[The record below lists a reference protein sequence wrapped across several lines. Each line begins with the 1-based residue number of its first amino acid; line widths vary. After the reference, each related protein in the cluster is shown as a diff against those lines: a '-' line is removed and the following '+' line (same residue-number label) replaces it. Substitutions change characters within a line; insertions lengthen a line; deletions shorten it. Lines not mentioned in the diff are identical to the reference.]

1 MAKELRYNAEARLRL
16 ERGVNALADAV
27 KVTLGPKGRNA
38 VLEKLTGP
46 PTITN
51 DGVTIARE
59 IQLRDPF
66 ANMGAQLVKEVAM
79 KTNGVVGDGTT
90 TATVLAQAMVREG
103 LRAVDQGANPMR
115 VRRGIERA
123 VAAVIDALTDQA
135 VQIGGRA
142 DLERIASL
150 AASDDEV
157 IGAVIASAVEHV
169 GRTGVITTEESD
181 ALGLSVDVVD
191 GIEFDHGYI
200 SGYMVTDHERMEA
213 VLDNPVV
220 LLTNKKITSVQEIM
234 PAVESAKR
242 ADRPLL
248 VLAEEVDGPAL
259 QLLVGGNMH
268 KTMQSVVVR
277 APGFGHRRVAEL
289 EDLAIALGGQ
299 VIAKD
304 TGLELS
310 EVSLELLGTCDR
322 VTVTENETTIVG
334 AHGDQSMVD
343 ARVGQLEAQF
353 GRARIDADRDVL
365 ELRIARLTGRVAVIR
380 VGGVTSVELKERMLR
395 VEDAL
400 AATRAAVEAGIV
412 SGGGTAL
419 AQAHRALEALTTDG
433 DPVGA
438 EAVADEAVGID
449 VVRRSLAEPLRWIAM
464 NAGFDGDEVVRV
476 VTGLPIGHGFNAL
489 TGGYGDMFDEGVIDP
504 CKVTRA
510 ALESAASI
518 AALLIT
524 TETAVVEEVLT
535 HPGAIDAPGFGD
547 LAEGM
552 VRPSNIY

>member
-1 MAKELRYNAEARLRL
+1 MAKELRFNSDARARL
-16 ERGVNALADAV
+16 EQGVNALADAV

-38 VLEKLTGP
+38 ILEKLTGP

-103 LRAVDQGANPMR
+103 LRAVDAGANPMR
-115 VRRGIERA
+115 VRRGIERT
-123 VAAVIDALTDQA
+123 VPVVVESLRSHSIE
-135 VQIGGRA
+135 VSGSS
-142 DLERIASL
+142 DLRRIAAL
-150 AASDDEV
+150 AASDDES
-157 IGAVIASAVEHV
+157 IGDVIAAAVEHV
-169 GRTGVITTEESD
+169 GKSGVVTTEESD
-181 ALGLSVDVVD
+181 TLGMAVDVVD

-200 SGYMVTDHERMEA
+200 SGYMITDHERMEA
-213 VLDNPVV
+213 ILDNPLI
-220 LLTNKKITSVQEIM
+220 LLTNKKISQVQEIM
-234 PAVESAKR
+234 PTLEVAKR
-242 ADRPLL
+242 ADRPL
-248 VLAEEVDGPAL
+248 VVIAEDVDGPAL

-289 EDLAIALGGQ
+289 EDLAVALGGH

-304 TGLELS
+304 TGVELA
-310 EVSLELLGTCDR
+310 EVTREHLGSCDR
-322 VTVTENETTIVG
+322 LTATENDTTIVG
-334 AHGDQSMVD
+334 PHGQQNLVD
-343 ARVGQLEAQF
+343 ARVAQLEAQRE
-353 GRARIDADRDVL
+353 RAKLDADQDML
-365 ELRIARLTGRVAVIR
+365 DMRIARLTGRVAVIR
-380 VGGVTSVELKERMLR
+380 VGGATSVELKERMLR

-400 AATRAAVEAGIV
+400 AATRAALEAGIV

-419 AQAHRALEALTTDG
+419 AQAHRALDTLEL
-433 DPVGA
+433 VG
-438 EAVADEAVGID
+438 DEAIGRD
-449 VVRRSLAEPLRWIAM
+449 VIRRALAEPLRWIAI
-464 NAGFDGDEVVRV
+464 NAGFEGDDVVDIV
-476 VTGLPIGHGFNAL
+476 ADLPLGHGFNAL
-489 TGGYGDMFDEGVIDP
+489 TGEYGDMFDEGIIDP
-504 CKVTRA
+504 FKVTRA

-524 TETAVVEEVLT
+524 TETAVVEEIIGQ
-535 HPGAIDAPGFGD
+535 PGAIMAPGFGD

-552 VRPSNIY
+552 IRPSNIY

>member
-1 MAKELRYNAEARLRL
+1 MAKELRFNSDARARL
-16 ERGVNALADAV
+16 EQGVNALADAV

-38 VLEKLTGP
+38 ILEKLTGP

-103 LRAVDQGANPMR
+103 LRAVDAGANPMR
-115 VRRGIERA
+115 VRRGIERTVPVVVESLRSHSVEVGA
-123 VAAVIDALTDQA
+123 SS
-135 VQIGGRA
+135 
-142 DLERIASL
+142 DLRRIAAL
-150 AASDDEV
+150 AASDDEL
-157 IGAVIASAVEHV
+157 IGDVIAAAVEHV
-169 GRTGVITTEESD
+169 GKSGVVTTEESD
-181 ALGLSVDVVD
+181 TLGMAVDVVD

-200 SGYMVTDHERMEA
+200 SGYMVTDPERMEA
-213 VLDNPVV
+213 VLDNPLI
-220 LLTNKKITSVQEIM
+220 LLTNKKISQVQEIM
-234 PAVESAKR
+234 PTLEVAKR
-242 ADRPLL
+242 ADRPL
-248 VLAEEVDGPAL
+248 VVIAEDVDGPAL

-289 EDLAIALGGQ
+289 EDLAVALSGH

-304 TGLELS
+304 TGIELS
-310 EVSLELLGTCDR
+310 EVTREHLGSCDR
-322 VTVTENETTIVG
+322 LTATENDTTIVG
-334 AHGDQSMVD
+334 PHGQQNLVD
-343 ARVGQLEAQF
+343 ARVAQLEAQRE
-353 GRARIDADRDVL
+353 RAKLDVDQDML
-365 ELRIARLTGRVAVIR
+365 DLRIARLTGRVAVIR
-380 VGGVTSVELKERMLR
+380 VGGATSVELKERMLR

-400 AATRAAVEAGIV
+400 AATRAALEAGIV

-419 AQAHRALEALTTDG
+419 AQAHRALDTLEL
-433 DPVGA
+433 VG
-438 EAVADEAVGID
+438 DEAIGRD
-449 VVRRSLAEPLRWIAM
+449 VIRRALAEPLRWIAI
-464 NAGFDGDEVVRV
+464 NAGFEGDDVVDV
-476 VTGLPIGHGFNAL
+476 VSDLPLGHGFNAL
-489 TGGYGDMFDEGVIDP
+489 TGEYGDMFDEGIIDP
-504 CKVTRA
+504 FKVTRA

-524 TETAVVEEVLT
+524 TETAVVEEIIGQ
-535 HPGAIDAPGFGD
+535 PGAIMAPGFGD

-552 VRPSNIY
+552 IRPSNIY